1 MAKAVNVSEWIDQRP
16 LGWFQGRVILL
27 CGLVALLDGFDTQVI
42 SFVAPE
48 IAKLWKVEVASFAP
62 VFAMGLFGLMLGA
75 LIMGPLADRVGRK
88 SVITLSVLI
97 FGIFTILTVTSESMN
112 QLILF
117 RFLTGLGLGGAMPNI
132 IALTSEYSPR
142 RLRSTMVAVMF
153 IGLPLGGVLGGF
165 LSASMLSSF
174 GWKSLFYLGGVLPII
189 LAIVIVFALPE
200 SIRFLVAKG
209 TGSAKAA
216 AALNKIDPSGKL
228 DSSVSFYLPEEKAQ
242 GFTVKHLF
250 GPERTRNTLLL
261 WVVFFMNLL
270 MMYFL
275 INWLPAVLKAARF
288 STERAIISSTMMHL
302 GGIFGG
308 VVVSRLGDKM
318 SPRTVLKWFYLL
330 AAVAVAL
337 IGVVGNQILLMIV
350 IFLSGFS
357 VVGAQ
362 FIINGLAASI
372 YPTSV
377 RSTGVGWAL
386 GIGRIGSIIG
396 PVIGGLIISLKWS
409 NSGIFV
415 VGAIPAIFAALAVVF
430 ITSREP

>member
-1 MAKAVNVSEWIDQRP
+1 
-16 LGWFQGRVILL
+16 
-27 CGLVALLDGFDTQVI
+27 
-42 SFVAPE
+42 
-48 IAKLWKVEVASFAP
+48 
-62 VFAMGLFGLMLGA
+62 MGLFGLMLGA
-75 LIMGPLADRVGRK
+75 LIFGPLADRIGRK
-88 SVITLSVLI
+88 NVITLSVFI
-97 FGIFTILTVTSESMN
+97 FGIFTLLTVTAESIN
-112 QLILF
+112 QLIMY

-132 IALTSEYSPR
+132 ISLTSEYSPKR
-142 RLRSTMVAVMF
+142 IRSTMVAVMF

-165 LSASMLSSF
+165 LSARMISSS
-174 GWKSLFYLGGVLPII
+174 GWQSLFYLGGSLPIL
-189 LAIVIVFALPE
+189 LAIVLLFVLPE

-209 TGSAKAA
+209 TQSDKVAA
-216 AALNKIDPSGKL
+216 SLNKIDPSEKL
-228 DSSVSFYLPEEKAQ
+228 DSSVSFYLPEEKAE

-275 INWLPAVLKAARF
+275 INWLPAVLKAAKF

-308 VVVSRLGDKM
+308 IVVSRLGDKLN
-318 SPRTVLKWFYLL
+318 PRAVLKWFYLL
-330 AAVAVAL
+330 AAVSVAL
-337 IGVVGNQILLMIV
+337 IGLVGNQILLMIV

-357 VVGAQ
+357 VVGSQ

-372 YPTSV
+372 YPTAV

-396 PVIGGLIISLKWS
+396 PVVGGMIIALKWS
-409 NSGIFV
+409 NTSIFLT
-415 VGAIPAIFAALAVVF
+415 GAIPAIFAALAVVF
-430 ITSREP
+430 MTAQGPKEVTKEGNRIGFN